1 MTTATPV
8 PRVDPRI
15 RERRIAVQRGLGRRR
30 LRILLV
36 IAAAVVAVGVAFLV
50 IDSPLL
56 DVDRVQVEGAA
67 HLSAA
72 QVRAATGVKD
82 GAPLLFVDTAT
93 VRHRLEQLP
102 WVEHARVQRVYPA
115 TVRVTVTEYQP
126 AVFVRTGTSVVLIA
140 SNGHAIVHVAAR
152 ARGRQGDP
160 RCARA
165 APVDG
170 ELLSPPEAA
179 GVVAQLPRPLADQV
193 VAVDIADAGIALDLV
208 RGGSIRLGR
217 ATDLD
222 AKAAA
227 ALAVLARRGTT
238 PFSYIDVS
246 TPATPVLGA

>member
-15 RERRIAVQRGLGRRR
+15 RERRIAVQRALGRRR

-72 QVRAATGVKD
+72 QIRAATGVKN

-102 WVEHARVQRVYPA
+102 WVRARAVQRVYPA

-126 AVFVRTGTSVVLIA
+126 AVFVRSGASVVLIA
-140 SNGHAIVHVAAR
+140 SNGHTIAHVAHAP
-152 ARGRQGDP
+152 AGVKEIRGV
-160 RCARA
+160 RA

-179 GVVAQLPRPLADQV
+179 GVVAQLPRALADQV
-193 VAVDIADAGIALDLV
+193 VAVDIADAGIALDLA